1 MEIWRRNSR
10 VRKYRTIFLGL
21 TLKHYFRNFQRNTE
35 PHVIYTISTK
45 FFLEIS
51 FERIDTDKD
60 FLSRF

>member
-1 MEIWRRNSR
+1 M
-10 VRKYRTIFLGL
+10 RKYRTIFFGL

-35 PHVIYTISTK
+35 PDVIYTISTK